1 MFWIAIAL
9 IIISRSYFSL
19 QKEHFKEEKQALLR
33 LESSDKKIYQLQEE
47 NARLEERIRNLE
59 YIVSDKKDYIDI
71 QYEKEERRL
80 DYDQQKFEY

>member
-19 QKEHFKEEKQALLR
+19 HKEHFKEKKQGLFG
-33 LESSDKKIYQLQEE
+33 LECSDKKIYQLQEE